1 MEITPEQ
8 VRTLRDKTG
17 AGIMECK
24 EALNASNGSVDGA
37 VDWLRKKGLK
47 TAEKKAGRATAN
59 GLIGHYIHS
68 NGRIGVIVEVNCETD
83 FVARNEEF
91 IQFVKDL
98 AMHVAAARPIAVS
111 RTDIKPDVI
120 ERERAIYVEQ
130 VKALGKPEAAIPKI
144 VEGKFDKFFAEN
156 CLLEQPFVKDET
168 KKIEDLVKAKIAKI
182 GENIQIK
189 RFARFEIGSD

>member
-8 VRTLRDKTG
+8 VRALRDKTG
-17 AGIMECK
+17 GGIMECK
-24 EALNASNGSVDGA
+24 EALNASGGNVDAA
-37 VDWLRKKGLK
+37 VDYLRKKGLK
-47 TAEKKAGRATAN
+47 TAEKKAGRATSN

-91 IQFVKDL
+91 IQFVKDV
-98 AMHVAAARPIAVS
+98 AMHIAAARPMAVA

-130 VKALGKPEAAIPKI
+130 VKALGKPEAAVPKI

-168 KKIEDLVKAKIAKI
+168 KTIQALITSKIAKI

-189 RFARFEIGSD
+189 RFARFEIGLD

>member
-24 EALNASNGSVDGA
+24 EALNASNGSVDAA

-59 GLIGHYIHS
+59 GLVGHYVHS

-91 IQFVKDL
+91 IQLVKDV
-98 AMHVAAARPIAVS
+98 AMHIAATRPIAVS
-111 RTDIKPDVI
+111 RSEIKPEVI

-130 VKALGKPEAAIPKI
+130 VKALGKPEAAVPKI
-144 VEGKFDKFFAEN
+144 VEGKFDKYFAEN

-168 KKIEDLVKAKIAKI
+168 KTIEALIKSKIAKI

>member
-8 VRTLRDKTG
+8 VRALRDKTG

-24 EALNASNGSVDGA
+24 EALNASGGNVDAA
-37 VDWLRKKGLK
+37 VDFLRKKGMK

-59 GLIGHYIHS
+59 GLVGHYIHS
-68 NGRIGVIVEVNCETD
+68 NGRIGVIVEINCETD

-91 IQFVKDL
+91 IQLVKDV
-98 AMHVAAARPIAVS
+98 AMHIAAARPMTVS
-111 RTDIKPDVI
+111 RAEIKPETI

-130 VKALGKPEAAIPKI
+130 VKALGKPEAAVPKI

-168 KKIEDLVKAKIAKI
+168 KTIDLLVKSKIAKI

-189 RFARFEIGSD
+189 RFARFEIGLD

>member
-24 EALNASNGSVDGA
+24 EALNASGGNVDAA
-37 VDWLRKKGLK
+37 VDFLRKKGLK

-91 IQFVKDL
+91 IQLVKDI
-98 AMHVAAARPIAVS
+98 AMHIAATRPMAVS
-111 RTDIKPDVI
+111 RSEIKPETI

-130 VKALGKPEAAIPKI
+130 VKALGKPEAAVPKI

-168 KKIEDLVKAKIAKI
+168 KTIEALIKSKIAKI

-189 RFARFEIGSD
+189 RFARFEIGLD

>member
-1 MEITPEQ
+1 MEISSDM
-8 VRTLRDKTG
+8 VRTLRDQTG

-24 EALNASNGSVDGA
+24 EALSQTGGDVEKA

-59 GLIGHYIHS
+59 GLVGSYVHS
-68 NGRIGVIVEVNCETD
+68 NNRIGVLVEVNCETD

-91 IQFVKDL
+91 VQLVKDI
-98 AMHVAAARPIAVS
+98 AMHVAAARPMALS
-111 RTDIKPDVI
+111 RADIPKDVI
-120 ERERAIYVEQ
+120 ERERAIYAEQ
-130 VKALGKPEAAIPKI
+130 VKALGKPEAAAAKI
-144 VEGKFDKFFAEN
+144 VEGKFEKFYAEN

-168 KKIEDLVKAKIAKI
+168 KTIEALIKSKVAKI

-189 RFARFEIGSD
+189 RFVRFEIGLE